1 MLILIWS
8 QITFI
13 EISLKESSTQKGNK
27 IAPHIYTLTSH
38 IRECTLV
45 MNLEYKDGQNEIE
58 AVVYEG
64 AFINGSHQI
73 KRRINGTNIVPA
85 RNLAHL

>member
-1 MLILIWS
+1 
-8 QITFI
+8 
-13 EISLKESSTQKGNK
+13 
-27 IAPHIYTLTSH
+27 
-38 IRECTLV
+38 
-45 MNLEYKDGQNEIE
+45 MNLGYKDGHNKIE
-58 AVVYEG
+58 AVAYEG

>member
-1 MLILIWS
+1 
-8 QITFI
+8 
-13 EISLKESSTQKGNK
+13 
-27 IAPHIYTLTSH
+27 
-38 IRECTLV
+38 
-45 MNLEYKDGQNEIE
+45 MNLGYKDGHNKIV

-73 KRRINGTNIVPA
+73 KRRINGTNIVLA

>member
-1 MLILIWS
+1 
-8 QITFI
+8 
-13 EISLKESSTQKGNK
+13 
-27 IAPHIYTLTSH
+27 
-38 IRECTLV
+38 
-45 MNLEYKDGQNEIE
+45 MNLGYKDGHNKIE

-73 KRRINGTNIVPA
+73 KRRINRTNIVPA